1 MKSDRPE
8 VQPESNQPKSR
19 DGRRRNDLASAL
31 ERDFERRRRREKGHR
46 SYWRWLGVLGMV
58 GWPIAFMT
66 VGGALL
72 GHYLDVRFNLG
83 IQFTLLLLTIGVVIG
98 SLVAWN
104 VIGKDR

>member
-1 MKSDRPE
+1 MNSDRPKAK
-8 VQPESNQPKSR
+8 PESNKPKRSE
-19 DGRRRNDLASAL
+19 GARRNDLASTL

-46 SYWRWLGVLGMV
+46 SFWKWLGVLGMV
-58 GWPIAFMT
+58 GWPIAFTT

-72 GHYLDVRFNLG
+72 GHYLDVRFNTG

>member
-1 MKSDRPE
+1 MESDRPKAKTE
-8 VQPESNQPKSR
+8 TSNPKRR
-19 DGRRRNDLASAL
+19 DGARRNDLASTL
-31 ERDFERRRRREKGHR
+31 ERDFERRRRREQGHR
-46 SYWRWLGVLGMV
+46 SFWKWLGVLGMV